1 MNSLYPLITGRYKEG
16 VTDLDRLPAPALL
29 HVVYR
34 IMKDYGIK
42 TMKDR
47 YRERGWLTLE
57 ETAGRLGITAPTLR
71 YRLQKKQFKGEYI
84 QVEERNTLLFNPAT
98 LRAE

>member
-1 MNSLYPLITGRYKEG
+1 MLNDQGYKRECGRPFTPKN
-16 VTDLDRLPAPALL
+16 V
-29 HVVYR
+29 HR